1 MRHNRGVIK
10 DLVTDPSPVDISI
23 MLSAAIVV
31 ICYVVFIVAP
41 AWASYGRVW
50 ERIAASF
57 LTLFMLATL
66 MMVGIVLGAAVVWT
80 YDTWA

>member
-1 MRHNRGVIK
+1 VIE
-10 DLVTDPSPVDISI
+10 DVVNDITSGSPVAISI
-23 MLSAAIVV
+23 GLSALIVA
-31 ICYVVFIVAP
+31 ICYFVFIVAP